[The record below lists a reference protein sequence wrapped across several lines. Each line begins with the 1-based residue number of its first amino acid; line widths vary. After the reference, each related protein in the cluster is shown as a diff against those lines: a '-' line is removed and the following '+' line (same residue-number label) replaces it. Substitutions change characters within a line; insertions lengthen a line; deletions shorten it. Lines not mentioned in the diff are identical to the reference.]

1 METGLNAFLVALL
14 GGSLATSVW
23 WSKWTQV
30 RKSHRAALAERDRL
44 IDELGPRIP
53 PAEAEAVQASLQAR
67 IDALEQRLAAQQESH
82 QAALARG
89 REEAEAANVASL
101 AALEAAH
108 QQTLAEQRSA
118 LAAEQGAWQGNVE
131 SLQGMIRSLE
141 RWHGEMQAILRNNQ
155 ELKKQNEQF
164 QNINK
169 SVVMLALNASI
180 EAARAGEQGRGFSVV
195 ADGVRDLALTSTR
208 LAQDYKT
215 NLDKNDL
222 ITTTTFQDMQAS
234 GNMIRTALFGLGAT
248 TDRIA
253 RIVAGQGGAH
263 D

>member
-1 METGLNAFLVALL
+1 
-14 GGSLATSVW
+14 
-23 WSKWTQV
+23 
-30 RKSHRAALAERDRL
+30 
-44 IDELGPRIP
+44 
-53 PAEAEAVQASLQAR
+53 
-67 IDALEQRLAAQQESH
+67 
-82 QAALARG
+82 
-89 REEAEAANVASL
+89 
-101 AALEAAH
+101 
-108 QQTLAEQRSA
+108 
-118 LAAEQGAWQGNVE
+118 
-131 SLQGMIRSLE
+131 
-141 RWHGEMQAILRNNQ
+141 MQAILRNNQ